1 MPQVATASEVLIKVM
16 NEVTGVGKNNVNEQQ
31 GFKFRGIDAVVN
43 AVGPAL
49 RKHGGFMIPNLQSVE
64 YDTAAT
70 RSGGTM
76 NIARVRVEYA
86 IFGTEGEPIA
96 GVVAAEAFDSGD
108 KATAKAMSV
117 AYRTFILQALCL
129 PTDEPDP
136 DSFSYEAAPAS
147 VKKSVADWKAQISTL
162 TTVDDARTL
171 WKEAANAKAAKSV
184 TDAIE
189 AKVAELS

>member
-1 MPQVATASEVLIKVM
+1 MATASEVLIKVM

-49 RKHGGFMIPNLQSVE
+49 RKHGGFIIPDLRSIE

-76 NIARVRVEYA
+76 NIARVQVAYA
-86 IFGTEGEPIA
+86 IFGSDGSPLV

-136 DSFSYEAAPAS
+136 DSFSYEAAPVS
-147 VKKSVADWKAQISTL
+147 KKKSAAEWKAQIETL
-162 TTVDDARTL
+162 TSVDDARAL

-189 AKVAELS
+189 AKVAELG

>member
-1 MPQVATASEVLIKVM
+1 MATASEVLVKVM

-49 RKHGGFMIPNLQSVE
+49 RKHGGFIIPALNTIE

-70 RSGGTM
+70 RNGGTM
-76 NIARVRVEYA
+76 NIARVQVEYR
-86 IFGTEGEPIA
+86 IFGSEGEPIA

-136 DSFSYEAAPAS
+136 DSFSYEAAPTI
-147 VKKSVADWKAQISTL
+147 KKSVADWKKEIEAL
-162 TTVDDARTL
+162 TTVDEARAL
-171 WKEAANAKAAKSV
+171 WKSAAGVKAAKSV